1 LSAQLVRFAL
11 LKLNQQLIKPINA
24 LQDLTVKFLISG
36 TNLNVYLVRLV
47 SLVLQELIR
56 CQTLQ
61 LSRFAQLNTSVPL
74 VLQNLKISLR
84 FMNLEV
90 MSLENVRLATI
101 VQQAL

>member
-1 LSAQLVRFAL
+1 MP
-11 LKLNQQLIKPINA
+11 K
-24 LQDLTVKFLISG
+24 LTVKFLISG
-36 TNLNVYLVRLV
+36 TNLNVYLVLLV

-74 VLQNLKISLR
+74 VLQNLKISLH

-90 MSLENVRLATI
+90 MSQANVRLATI

>member
-1 LSAQLVRFAL
+1 M
-11 LKLNQQLIKPINA
+11 
-24 LQDLTVKFLISG
+24 KFLISG
-36 TNLNVYLVRLV
+36 TNLNVYLVLLV